1 MANMTSL
8 FDGYDEEYQSITNDI
23 SKKISEVST
32 YETDPDKNTASLKQI
47 GRLVGQA
54 NQLID
59 QMNLEVRSLE
69 AATRKQLQK
78 KVRQYKTSLNSL
90 EDDYR
95 RVREKHEREGLLG
108 AGADGVGGLSAE
120 HRSRM
125 ADTTERMQGSSR
137 ALEMAITTVQETE
150 DVALGI
156 TDELGRNREKI
167 ISAHNKVR
175 QTSSLTDTARS
186 LVSRMTRRDKQH
198 KCMMYGLMLFMLI
211 AIIIA
216 LYYTMGGGGGG
227 SDPVSTTSA
236 PSP

>member
-1 MANMTSL
+1 MSGNMTSL

-69 AATRKQLQK
+69 TATRKQLQK

-95 RVREKHEREGLLG
+95 RVREKHEREGLLSVT
-108 AGADGVGGLSAE
+108 AYGVGGLSAE
-120 HRSRM
+120 HRSRI
-125 ADTTERMQGSSR
+125 ASTTERMQDSSR
-137 ALEMAITTVQETE
+137 ALEMAITTVQET
-150 DVALGI
+150 D
-156 TDELGRNREKI
+156 TP
-167 ISAHNKVR
+167 
-175 QTSSLTDTARS
+175 SSYR
-186 LVSRMTRRDKQH
+186 
-198 KCMMYGLMLFMLI
+198 
-211 AIIIA
+211 
-216 LYYTMGGGGGG
+216 
-227 SDPVSTTSA
+227 
-236 PSP
+236 

>member
-1 MANMTSL
+1 MIA
-8 FDGYDEEYQSITNDI
+8 
-23 SKKISEVST
+23 KV
-32 YETDPDKNTASLKQI
+32 ETDADKNSASLVQI

-69 AATRKQLQK
+69 PATRKQLQK
-78 KVRQYKTSLNSL
+78 KVRQYKTSLNTL
-90 EDDYR
+90 EDDFR
-95 RVREKHEREGLLG
+95 RAREKHEREGLLG
-108 AGADGVGGLSAE
+108 AKADGVGGLSAE

-125 ADTTERMQGSSR
+125 ADTTERLQGSSR
-137 ALEMAITTVQETE
+137 ALEMAIETVQETE

-167 ISAHNKVR
+167 LSAHAKVK

-198 KCMMYGLMLFMLI
+198 RCMMYGLMFCMVI

-216 LYYTMGGGGGG
+216 LYYTLGGGEDG
-227 SDPVSTTSA
+227 SDNDTPTPAPTTTAA
-236 PSP
+236 P

>member
-95 RVREKHEREGLLG
+95 RVREKHAEG
-108 AGADGVGGLSAE
+108 E
-120 HRSRM
+120 CRWSR
-125 ADTTERMQGSSR
+125 D
-137 ALEMAITTVQETE
+137 
-150 DVALGI
+150 
-156 TDELGRNREKI
+156 
-167 ISAHNKVR
+167 
-175 QTSSLTDTARS
+175 
-186 LVSRMTRRDKQH
+186 
-198 KCMMYGLMLFMLI
+198 
-211 AIIIA
+211 
-216 LYYTMGGGGGG
+216 
-227 SDPVSTTSA
+227 
-236 PSP
+236 